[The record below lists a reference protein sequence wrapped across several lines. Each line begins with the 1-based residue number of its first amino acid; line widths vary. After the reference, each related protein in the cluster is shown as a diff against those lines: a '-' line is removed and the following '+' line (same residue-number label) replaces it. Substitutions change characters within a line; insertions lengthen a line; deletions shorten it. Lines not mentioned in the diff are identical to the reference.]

1 MNNDFFEELNKQ
13 DEELRKDKQNIKDNS
28 NSNGISSIIKVL
40 CWVLIVLGFIV
51 GILDT
56 IQTENPLTLINTW
69 AIYSGSALG
78 GFALAEIIQILHDIR
93 NRLYKMKKWVYKQL
107 AYMLFIFVLVET
119 ISST

>member
-13 DEELRKDKQNIKDNS
+13 DEELRKEKQNIKDNS
-28 NSNGISSIIKVL
+28 NNNGVSSLIKVL

-51 GILDT
+51 GILNT
-56 IQTENPLTLINTW
+56 MQTENPLTLINTW

-93 NRLYKMKKWVYKQL
+93 NRLYKMKK
-107 AYMLFIFVLVET
+107 
-119 ISST
+119 